1 MADIETVEL
10 QKGANT
16 GADPGMPFLFSP
28 LFLPSVRLKEK
39 ETMIADY
46 HVLSFVSG
54 FFSR

>member
-1 MADIETVEL
+1 MVDIETVEL